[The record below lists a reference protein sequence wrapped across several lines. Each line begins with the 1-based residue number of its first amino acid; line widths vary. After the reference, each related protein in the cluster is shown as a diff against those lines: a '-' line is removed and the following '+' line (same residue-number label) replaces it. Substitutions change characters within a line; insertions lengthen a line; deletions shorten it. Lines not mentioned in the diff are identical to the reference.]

1 MIMIAYDS
9 SVTVALIEITVL
21 SIKVYRRFQNKLI
34 YYSKYLPKVSSV
46 LIAFMAIGFVIGTL

>member
-1 MIMIAYDS
+1 MIAYDS